1 MADGIDLPLIIS
13 VVGVISGLLVV
24 IATIYFKRG
33 DKKDKGVTDRRA
45 LEIEVERTAG
55 AKGIIERATAKELK
69 ENAEKIAQEVK
80 TETMRAVDQLF
91 ATLEA
96 ASELDALEIASEKKI
111 HDAAVDAEMKARD
124 IRINQN
130 RKDSDNAHT
139 EIRRDFNRF
148 LQETFIEFKRSIN
161 TSLDKQNE
169 IIRLIQSTL
178 YGPDAHS
185 FPNYMYGQEQ
195 TEEESKKPDIGV
207 FAKQSSED
215 KEKQTKDNIKRMKE
229 DDEAGY

>member
-1 MADGIDLPLIIS
+1 LAEFDIAIIIGGISAVCVVLTLVFS
-13 VVGVISGLLVV
+13 V
-24 IATIYFKRG
+24 YFKKG
-33 DKKDKGVTDRRA
+33 DKKEKGVTDRRA

-96 ASELDALEIASEKKI
+96 ATELDNLEIASEKRI
-111 HDAAVDAEMKARD
+111 HDAAVDSEMKARD
-124 IRINQN
+124 VRINQN
-130 RKDSDNAHT
+130 RRDSDEAHVQ
-139 EIRRDFNRF
+139 IRRDFNRF
-148 LQETFIEFKRSIN
+148 LEETFYEFKKSIN

-185 FPNYMYGQEQ
+185 FPNYMYGKEQ
-195 TEEESKKPDIGV
+195 TQEESQKPDIGV
-207 FAKQSSED
+207 FEKQSEES
-215 KEKQTKDNIKRMKE
+215 KQKQTSDNVERMKQ
-229 DDEAGY
+229 DDDSSYY